1 MENQLI
7 PNHPAEISE
16 QQYYTLLDQYNNLKE
31 TSKNQRKIF
40 WLTIISLIIFFT
52 LSFLLFYQWMGNTYY
67 KQLLINN
74 NNNIDKMIEFLN
86 TLRNPI

>member
-1 MENQLI
+1 
-7 PNHPAEISE
+7 
-16 QQYYTLLDQYNNLKE
+16 
-31 TSKNQRKIF
+31 
-40 WLTIISLIIFFT
+40 
-52 LSFLLFYQWMGNTYY
+52 LFYQWMENTYH